1 MKRLVVTLLIVLA
14 LIGAWV
20 IYRSATA
27 PTYAH
32 TGRAE
37 MIPSDDPEQT
47 DPEGAP
53 PVTLA
58 FPDGQLTL
66 SPQAAYRVTAK
77 VASRQRYPTPWAGTV
92 APYDL
97 VLLWGPLATADLRWL
112 HIEQDMRWYHFSF
125 RSGAPFD
132 VGFVASHSANTH
144 VIPATPNL
152 RRAVARLDEGGL
164 AEFTGYLVFAQ
175 GTVRGGPI
183 EWNSSLTRADTG
195 AGSCE
200 LFYVTSIRVGD
211 RLYR

>member
-1 MKRLVVTLLIVLA
+1 MKRYAIRALILLA
-14 LIGAWV
+14 LVGAWAV
-20 IYRSATA
+20 YRSATA

-32 TGRAE
+32 TGQAE
-37 MIPSDDPEQT
+37 MIPSDEPAQT

-58 FPDGQLTL
+58 FPDGQFTL

-77 VASRQRYPTPWAGTV
+77 VASRRRYTTPWGGYV

-97 VLLWGPLATADLRWL
+97 VLFWGPLATSDTRWL
-112 HIEQDMRWYHFSF
+112 HVEQDMRWYHFSF
-125 RSGAPFD
+125 GGGAPFG
-132 VGFVASHSANTH
+132 VGFVGAHSANTH

-152 RRAVARLDEGGL
+152 RRAIARLEEGGL
-164 AEFTGYLVFAQ
+164 AEFTGYLVF
-175 GTVRGGPI
+175 GTGTYQAGPI
-183 EWNSSLTRADTG
+183 AWNSSLTRDDAG